1 MSKKVYLR
9 RKDLEGHLPKAVR
22 AEATMKL
29 SSVYVNRQPL
39 KGFSFAEEKKF
50 MQGILDVNPDH
61 VDWPKHSKQFWAE
74 LSIPVGFTGVELEI
88 GKHEDGLY

>member
-9 RKDLEGHLPKAVR
+9 REDLGGYLPKAVR

-39 KGFSFAEEKKF
+39 KGVEGEE
-50 MQGILDVNPDH
+50 
-61 VDWPKHSKQFWAE
+61 
-74 LSIPVGFTGVELEI
+74 EI
-88 GKHEDGLY
+88 EFL